1 MINSQIPESVSLFW
15 DDCKIAIVISAIYEY
30 GGFTR
35 FDLDDFFSDSE
46 VFELSFSKSNL
57 SASSNGEI
65 GESFS

>member
-1 MINSQIPESVSLFW
+1 MINSQIPDSVNLFC

-46 VFELSFSKSNL
+46 VFEFNFSKSNL
-57 SASSNGEI
+57 SASSSGDI
-65 GESFS
+65 GESLS